1 MLISLKNN
9 RTISNRIGIY
19 LSTVCLL
26 ALLAISTKAVAT
38 EWSPV
43 LVLDNGDEI
52 LWKLNQ
58 VVEPSKRFLVY
69 ELRDLSKNHDGIKS
83 FVTQFEIDCGRLRIK
98 EISYDYYAQPKAME
112 LIKSV
117 SIKPNKQRWAYA
129 EWNEYVKFM
138 TGYFCESR
146 EDKYEN
152 F

>member
-1 MLISLKNN
+1 
-9 RTISNRIGIY
+9 
-19 LSTVCLL
+19 
-26 ALLAISTKAVAT
+26 VAT

-43 LVLDNGDEI
+43 LVLENGDEI

-98 EISYDYYAQPKAME
+98 EISYDYYAQPKAIE